1 MQRTDITPIVDD
13 LKEIKRAI
21 TMLNNQLS
29 APAFETAF
37 VAVTLPMRTS
47 AEVKLSSALERV
59 PAHQQPGTL
68 AEIARRCNLQL
79 ESDESVR
86 AVQASIAEAK
96 ARVAAL
102 QSDLVTLMKTM
113 VVTQMTT
120 PSEQPVLAD
129 VAARHLTPQP
139 PQPPQEL
146 APIPARTPPRPRV
159 ELKKASLTNP
169 LLVLS
174 RFVELPESVI
184 YPFGKE
190 ESMYS
195 SEFVKVNNAELPAFW
210 VKSKD
215 FRFESKVVIGWRMVN
230 ECPVVHVYQDNNK
243 TMRCFLAPP
252 GETDLDICQKITLEQ
267 AVAMYLCQAK
277 RGAYTLPGFDPT
289 GQRWADDPIPY
300 WEAISIRFKRC
311 SSINLKDGSVV
322 KLVLPAVQT
331 VEFSQMTA

>member
-13 LKEIKRAI
+13 LKEIKRGI
-21 TMLNNQLS
+21 TTLSNQLS
-29 APAFETAF
+29 GPAFETAF
-37 VAVTLPMRTS
+37 AAVTLPMRES

-68 AEIARRCNLQL
+68 AAIAQRCNLQL

-96 ARVAAL
+96 ARVADL
-102 QSDLVTLMKTM
+102 QAELVTLMKTL
-113 VVTQMTT
+113 VVNQMTT

-129 VAARHLTPQP
+129 VAARHQP
-139 PQPPQEL
+139 PQPPREL

-252 GETDLDICQKITLEQ
+252 GETDLDICQEITLKQ

-277 RGAYTLPGFDPT
+277 RGAYTLPDFDPS
-289 GQRWADDPIPY
+289 GQRWADDPIPD